1 MVRKLSNL
9 DSSFYYL
16 EESATPMH
24 VGTLAIFRTP
34 EDKLDYDSL
43 LTLIEQRIATVPRYR
58 QKVREV
64 ARGLGRPVWVDDA
77 DFDITYH
84 VRRSALPR
92 PGDDGQLHDLIARL
106 ISRPL
111 DRARPLWELYLVEGL
126 SDDRAAIFIKS
137 HESLVDGVEN
147 VEIGQVIFDRKP
159 RPPGPGEDLWMPERE
174 PSDLQ
179 LLAGAVLDLV
189 SRPRDGLQTLRLATK
204 DVTTAVSGVVH
215 GAGKLASLVW
225 SAANTAPT
233 SPLNVPISRS
243 RRYAVTS
250 TRLDEYRRIRA
261 RYGCT
266 VNDVVLSVI
275 TGALRNWLVSRGEP
289 VSVSATVRALVPM
302 AVYMES
308 AAIES
313 AAGGGSPPVSSEKRN
328 SVSSFLIDLPVG
340 EPNPVV
346 RLSQVAHA
354 TEVHANS
361 GRSVGAGTLVK
372 LSGFAPA
379 TLHAMGARVASAFS
393 QRGFNLIITN
403 APGPQFPLHAAG
415 VRMTEMY
422 PVPPLIK
429 NQALS
434 IGVTSYDGWIYYG
447 LNADREA
454 MSDIEVVA
462 SMIEESLEELCDAAS

>member
-16 EESATPMH
+16 EESTTPMH
-24 VGTLAIFRTP
+24 VGTLAVFRKP

-43 LTLIEQRIATVPRYR
+43 LTLIEQRIAQVPRYR

-126 SDDRAAIFIKS
+126 SDDRSAIFIKS
-137 HESLVDGVEN
+137 HESLVDGVDN

-159 RPPGPGEDLWMPERE
+159 VAPEAPDDLWMPERE
-174 PSDLQ
+174 PTDLQ
-179 LLAGAVLDLV
+179 LLAGAVVDLV
-189 SRPRDGLQTLRLATK
+189 SRPRDGVETLRLATK

-308 AAIES
+308 AAIEGS
-313 AAGGGSPPVSSEKRN
+313 AGASGASERHN
-328 SVSSFLIDLPVG
+328 SVSSFLLDLPVG

-361 GRSVGAGTLVK
+361 GRSVGAGTLVR

-379 TLHAMGARVASAFS
+379 TLHAMGARVASAYP

-403 APGPQFPLHAAG
+403 APGPQSPLHAAG

-454 MSDIEVVA
+454 MADIEVVA

>member
-16 EESATPMH
+16 EESTTPMH
-24 VGTLAIFRTP
+24 VGTLAIFRKP
-34 EDKLDYDSL
+34 EDKLDYDTL
-43 LTLIEQRIATVPRYR
+43 LTLIEQRIALVPRYR

-92 PGDDGQLHDLIARL
+92 PGDDVQLHELIARL

-111 DRARPLWELYLVEGL
+111 DRSRPLWELYLVEGL
-126 SDDRAAIFIKS
+126 SEDRAAIFIKS
-137 HESLVDGVEN
+137 HEALVDGVEHM
-147 VEIGQVIFDRKP
+147 EIGQVIFDRKP
-159 RPPGPGEDLWMPERE
+159 RPPVANEDLWMPERE

-179 LLAGAVLDLV
+179 LLAGAVVDLV
-189 SRPRDGLQTLRLATK
+189 SRPRDGLETLRLATK
-204 DVTTAVSGVVH
+204 DVTTTVTQVVH

-289 VSVSATVRALVPM
+289 VAVSATVRALVPM

-308 AAIES
+308 AALES
-313 AAGGGSPPVSSEKRN
+313 TAGASTASEKRN

-454 MSDIEVVA
+454 MADIDVVA
-462 SMIEESLEELCDAAS
+462 SMLEESLEELRDAAS